1 MVGEQ
6 SVIPVDRIE
15 SLIFL
20 IRGQRVILDSDLA
33 RLYGVETKVL
43 NQAVR
48 RKIER
53 FPDDFVFQLS
63 SEEFKALRSQIV
75 TSNGGRGGRRYPP
88 FAFTEHGAYQASN
101 VINSERAKSVSI
113 FVVRAF
119 VRLRNDLA
127 ANAEIAAKFAELER
141 RMDSQDKTLTSL
153 MAAIRQLMEKESRP
167 IPKKRRIG
175 FRKHDN
181 GA

>member
-1 MVGEQ
+1 MADEQ
-6 SVIPVDRIE
+6 TVIPVERIE

-20 IRGQRVILDSDLA
+20 IRGQRVILDADLA

-43 NQAVR
+43 NQAVKR
-48 RKIER
+48 NVDR

-63 SEEFKALRSQIV
+63 FEEYEALRSQIV
-75 TSNGGRGGRRYPP
+75 TSKGGRGGRRYPP

-101 VINSERAKSVSI
+101 VLNSERAKSVSI

-127 ANAEIAAKFAELER
+127 SSAEIAAKFAELER
-141 RMDSQDKTLTSL
+141 RLGSHDKTLTSL
-153 MAAIRQLMEKESRP
+153 MAAIRQLMEKASRP
-167 IPKKRRIG
+167 IPRKRQIG
-175 FRKHDN
+175 FRKHGD
-181 GA
+181 GD